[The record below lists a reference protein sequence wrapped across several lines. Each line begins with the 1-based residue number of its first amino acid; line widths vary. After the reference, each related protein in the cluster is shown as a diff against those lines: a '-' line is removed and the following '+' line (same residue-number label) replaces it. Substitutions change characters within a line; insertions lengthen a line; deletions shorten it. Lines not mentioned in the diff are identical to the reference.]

1 MSLHTVRH
9 ALISLFFLVAL
20 TSCVAVWGEAHKV
33 VESDTNGIK
42 IQYDSALTST
52 ARASFLA
59 KEHCQKYG
67 KIAEP
72 INAKMPGLLFGIIE
86 ESYLC
91 VPPPTQ

>member
-1 MSLHTVRH
+1 MLPHNIRY
-9 ALISLFFLVAL
+9 ALISLTFIVAL
-20 TSCVAVWGEAHKV
+20 TGCVAVWGEAHKV
-33 VESDTNGIK
+33 IEADSNGIK
-42 IQYDSALTST
+42 IQYDGALTST

-72 INAKMPGLLFGIIE
+72 IDAKMPGLLFGIIE

-91 VPPPTQ
+91 VPPPN